1 MSDSLQAALNEIV
14 YIVRS
19 SSLKRKYFVYGPTAQ
34 ISYDRKELWEMI
46 KNDSDIY
53 ARIVADTGLA
63 ESAIEE
69 RVFKLFLNVPS
80 VDVDED
86 VEVSGDAD
94 KCSLHIPYSKLP
106 VHTTPHP
113 TPPCPTLPHPT
124 PPFPTLPHPTSS
136 YPTLPNHTLPH
147 PTPSYESA
155 DESKG
160 PMEGVVQ
167 KFNKFSSVKDMK
179 MNKVR
184 VENFSIKEKV
194 EDCEAFLKTFKKI
207 VSVERIVSN
216 KKSHRVYD
224 VAFEDR
230 DCANDFY
237 AIKKLKYK
245 KTFLRKKLLY
255 SCSHCSKSYISYLCL
270 KSHVSKEHDGNQ
282 SECSDCGKVFS
293 RRKYMEA
300 HKLQQ
305 HRDSELVCISCNKRF
320 RSGFGLVNH
329 KKLGGACSHQCSE
342 CLKTFTRKNDMEK
355 HKKICESVRQPGGT
369 CSICCKS
376 FELQCDLELHRKKI
390 TNLYGSY
397 KYVCRHCGKVFCDF
411 LSRENH
417 IRFERHKIGDGL
429 RKIKELFPCEK
440 CGIELDSKENLFC
453 HMEMHIDRKSRTKHA
468 SDCPKCDHCHSV
480 FTVKRSLDRHMLLVH
495 DEHGRPKYRCE
506 DCDKTFCTGKQLETH
521 NKQTHTD
528 HICTSCEQRFTT
540 KRALEHHQK
549 KQETFYCSVCEKKF
563 CNKKTF
569 YGHVYNHKVK

>member
-34 ISYDRKELWEMI
+34 LSYDRKELWEMI

-94 KCSLHIPYSKLP
+94 KCSLHTPYSKLP
-106 VHTTPHP
+106 VHTTP
-113 TPPCPTLPHPT
+113 LP
-124 PPFPTLPHPTSS
+124 
-136 YPTLPNHTLPH
+136 
-147 PTPSYESA
+147 
-155 DESKG
+155 
-160 PMEGVVQ
+160 
-167 KFNKFSSVKDMK
+167 
-179 MNKVR
+179 
-184 VENFSIKEKV
+184 
-194 EDCEAFLKTFKKI
+194 
-207 VSVERIVSN
+207 
-216 KKSHRVYD
+216 
-224 VAFEDR
+224 
-230 DCANDFY
+230 
-237 AIKKLKYK
+237 
-245 KTFLRKKLLY
+245 
-255 SCSHCSKSYISYLCL
+255 
-270 KSHVSKEHDGNQ
+270 
-282 SECSDCGKVFS
+282 
-293 RRKYMEA
+293 
-300 HKLQQ
+300 
-305 HRDSELVCISCNKRF
+305 
-320 RSGFGLVNH
+320 
-329 KKLGGACSHQCSE
+329 
-342 CLKTFTRKNDMEK
+342 
-355 HKKICESVRQPGGT
+355 
-369 CSICCKS
+369 
-376 FELQCDLELHRKKI
+376 KKI
-390 TNLYGSY
+390 TNLDGSY

-480 FTVKRSLDRHMLLVH
+480 FTLKRSLDRHMLLVH

-569 YGHVYNHKVK
+569 YGHIYNHKVK